1 MALNHK
7 TAILVLRGNVL
18 KTASQQ
24 RLRFAK
30 SILRVR
36 QRTLKTAA
44 THKNP
49 QSLQDFREKTAS
61 RQRTKIPRMLA
72 MLRAWARV
80 GASRS
85 ECSVTAGRNGKLQ
98 DLATLGRLVFWHPA
112 PTPPTSSQLL
122 EVRPALGWCWV
133 GRLRR
138 QQRTN
143 FATRSKPYL
152 QRLQRHH
159 IQ

>member
-1 MALNHK
+1 M
-7 TAILVLRGNVL
+7 V
-18 KTASQQ
+18 
-24 RLRFAK
+24 
-30 SILRVR
+30 
-36 QRTLKTAA
+36 
-44 THKNP
+44 
-49 QSLQDFREKTAS
+49 
-61 RQRTKIPRMLA
+61 A
-72 MLRAWARV
+72 MLRAWARG